1 MDHERKSQIARNVAS
16 GVYAKIKKF
25 ANYGSVVEDS
35 IKAQQR
41 QADRRLLEIQ
51 AKKVKAGCNIINGL
65 RYQEMR
71 DIQGHLQTAQTSSKL
86 ADRAF
91 SCSAYNIKGG

>member
-1 MDHERKSQIARNVAS
+1 MSNSARASHIASNIS
-16 GVYAKIKKF
+16 KGTYIKQFKF

-51 AKKVKAGCNIINGL
+51 AGKVKSGIVNGI
-65 RYQEMR
+65 RHQEAR
-71 DIQGHLQTAQTSSKL
+71 DSNEWGSRMSVGHKSNAIAKKT
-86 ADRAF
+86 F
-91 SCSAYNIKGG
+91 CSATA

>member
-1 MDHERKSQIARNVAS
+1 MA
-16 GVYAKIKKF
+16 KF
-25 ANYGSVVEDS
+25 AHYGSVVEDS

-51 AKKVKAGCNIINGL
+51 AKKTKTGNIVNGF
-65 RYQEMR
+65 RYKEMR

-86 ADRAF
+86 AGRAF
-91 SCSAYNIKGG
+91 ACSAYNIKEG